1 MDSRTPEELANE
13 NDLPE
18 TWPSVAAATLSP
30 GAAPPAPSLRARVRE
45 RRHRRATRPVRGP
58 WTMIVTILVIFVVVF
73 GALGLTGRPIRLPV
87 WIVVEAEARMNRA
100 LGRAAGV
107 GPVSAVALGGAVVI
121 VDRADWTPKLVLEDL
136 QVLKTA
142 GGTLVSVPEAVVTLD
157 GAAVLAGKIRVS
169 AVRLVGVQLALRRLP
184 DGHFD
189 IALGEGMPPLTFDSL
204 ATGLRAFDGF
214 FTLPSLSGLTRVEAE
229 GLTLTIADE
238 RAGRTWHL
246 GDGRLTVEPRQDGV
260 AAELGL
266 TVVGGAQT
274 SARARAVV
282 VTDRAALA
290 ARLTVAVDRVAAQD
304 IARQATGLGW
314 LALLEAEVSG
324 RLTAALSI
332 SEQAPGPSG
341 PIEAALTLGP
351 GALRPEVGGAPVAF
365 ERAAMSVAFDPLR
378 ERLEMRDLSVESRTL
393 RLSAEGHADMPGV
406 IGGVP
411 DMAIVQVA
419 VRDLKIDP
427 EGLFETPAVFDGG
440 GIDLRVRRD
449 PFTVEIGQASLRDGP
464 RLLTVRG
471 RMRAEP
477 GGWNLALDLNLDRI
491 DHRRISQLW
500 PLTLVPRTRTWFV
513 NNVTEGEL
521 VDLKGG
527 LRLKPGAEPRLAVS
541 YQFAGADVRLVRGL
555 PPIRQGHGYAMLEA
569 PRYTLVLDKGEIRP
583 PLGGA
588 LDVSGSV
595 LKIADVT
602 REPAVGEIALQSRG
616 PLTATLSLLDED
628 PFRFL
633 QKAGL
638 PVELGDGQAVF
649 AASTRRPLSAL
660 PPGAQFPWAARG
672 YVTDFRSTVLVPGRD
687 LRAPRLDVS
696 AAPAQLR
703 IGGDITLDGVPFSG
717 QLEQPLGPAA
727 GDGVVT
733 AEFQISADS
742 ASRLRLGLP
751 DGALAGSSTG
761 RVTLALPRGAPPRL
775 RLTSSLQGLA
785 LRIPEIGWSKPRNT
799 RGSLTVEARLGAAPT
814 VTRLALDAAGL
825 RAEGSMTLSP
835 GGGMGR
841 MQLGQL
847 RAGDWLD
854 VRAVLTGRGNASPA
868 VALTGGRIDLRRLPD
883 ATGGA
888 RGGPGSPIA
897 LSLDRVQVSDSI
909 ALTGVEG
916 ELSTSGGVQGSF
928 RGQVNGG
935 QSVVGRL
942 EPSAEG
948 TAVSVTSGNAGGVL
962 SAAGIFP
969 NARGGSLTMRVVPR
983 AGGWDGRID
992 VKDVRVR
999 NTPVIA
1005 ELINA
1010 ISVVGLL
1017 DQLNGQGLY
1026 FGSAEADFRLTAG
1039 GVDVRRG
1046 SAIGASLGVSMA
1058 GIYDFGRERLDMR
1071 GVVSPI
1077 YMLNG
1082 IGAIFSRRGEGL
1094 FGFNYRL
1101 TGSPEDPQVSVN
1113 PLSILTPGMFRELFR
1128 APPPRIQG
1136 SGG

>member
-1 MDSRTPEELANE
+1 MDSKAPEQQANRD
-13 NDLPE
+13 DLPE
-18 TWPSVAAATLSP
+18 AWPSAAAATLSP
-30 GAAPPAPSLRARVRE
+30 GARPASPGLRTRIRE
-45 RRHRRATRPVRGP
+45 RRHARAARPLRGP
-58 WTMIVTILVIFVVVF
+58 WAMIVTLVVLFVLVF
-73 GALGLTGRPIRLPV
+73 GALGLTGKPIRLPV
-87 WIVVEAEARMNRA
+87 WLVAEAEARLNRS

-136 QVLKTA
+136 QVLKTG

-157 GAAVLAGKIRVS
+157 GTAALQGEVRVS
-169 AVRLVGVQLALRRLP
+169 AVRLVGVQVALRRLP
-184 DGHFD
+184 DGSFD
-189 IALGEGMPPLTFDSL
+189 IALGGGMPPMTFDSL
-204 ATGLRAFDGF
+204 AVGLRAFDGF
-214 FTLPSLSGLTRVEAE
+214 FTRPSLAGLARIEAE
-229 GLTLTIADE
+229 ALTLTIADE
-238 RAGRTWHL
+238 RAGRTWQL
-246 GDGRLTVEPRQDGV
+246 GDGRLTVEPRPGGV

-274 SARARAVV
+274 NARARAVV
-282 VTDRAALA
+282 VTDRAAET
-290 ARLTVAVDRVAAQD
+290 ARLTVAVDHVAAQD
-304 IARQATGLGW
+304 IARQANGLAW
-314 LALLEAEVSG
+314 LALVEAEVSG
-324 RLTAALSI
+324 QLTAALSI
-332 SEQAPGPSG
+332 SAAAPGPAG

-351 GALRPEVGGAPVAF
+351 GALRPEAGGAPVAF
-365 ERAAMSVAFDPLR
+365 DRAAMSVAFDPAR
-378 ERLEMRDLSVESRTL
+378 ERLEVRDLTVESRTL
-393 RLSAEGHADMPGV
+393 RLSAEGHADVPGV

-411 DMAIVQVA
+411 EMAIVQVA

-427 EGLFETPAVFDGG
+427 EGLFATPAVFDGG

-471 RMRAEP
+471 RVRAEP
-477 GGWNLALDLNLDRI
+477 AGWNLALDLNLDRI
-491 DHRRISQLW
+491 DHRRLSQLW
-500 PLTLVPRTRTWFV
+500 PLTLVPRTRAWFV

-521 VDLKGG
+521 VDLEGG
-527 LRLKPGAEPRLAVS
+527 LRLKPGAEPQLAVS
-541 YQFAGADVRLVRGL
+541 YQFADANVRLVKGL
-555 PPIRQGHGYAMLEA
+555 PPVRQGHGYAMLEA
-569 PRYTLVLDKGEIRP
+569 SRYTLVMDQGEIRP
-583 PLGGA
+583 PLGGT

-602 REPAVGEIALQSRG
+602 QVPAVGDIALQSRG

-628 PFRFL
+628 PFL
-633 QKAGL
+633 YMQKAGL
-638 PVELGDGQAVF
+638 PVDLGEGRAVF
-649 AASTRRPLSAL
+649 AASTRRPMAAL

-672 YVTDFRSTVLVPGRD
+672 YVTDFRSTRLVPDRD
-687 LRAPRLDVS
+687 MRAPRLEVTAD
-696 AAPAQLR
+696 PGQLR
-703 IGGDITLDGVPFSG
+703 ILGDITLDGVPFSG
-717 QLEQPLGPAA
+717 QLEQPLGPDA
-727 GDGVVT
+727 GAGVVT
-733 AEFQISADS
+733 ARFPISADS
-742 ASRLRLGLP
+742 TARLRLGLP
-751 DGALAGSSTG
+751 QGALSGSATG
-761 RVTLALPRGAPPRL
+761 DVTLTLPQGAAPQL
-775 RLTSSLQGLA
+775 RVTSSLQGLA
-785 LRIPEIGWSKPRNT
+785 VRIPEVGWSKPRNARAT
-799 RGSLTVEARLGAAPT
+799 LTVEARLGAAPA

-825 RAEGSMTLSP
+825 QAEGSMTLLP
-835 GGGMGR
+835 RGGMGR
-841 MQLGQL
+841 MQLARL

-854 VRAVLTGRGNASPA
+854 GQAVLTGRGNASPA
-868 VALTGGRIDLRRLPD
+868 VALTGGRVDLRRLPD
-883 ATGGA
+883 GMGGA
-888 RGGPGSPIA
+888 GGGAGAPIS
-897 LSLDRVQVSDSI
+897 LSLDRVQISESI
-909 ALTGVEG
+909 ALTGVQG
-916 ELSTSGGVQGSF
+916 DLTTRGGVQGSF

-935 QSVVGRL
+935 QAVVGRL

-948 TAVSVTSGNAGGVL
+948 TAISVTSGNAGGVL

-969 NARGGSLTMRVVPR
+969 NARGGSLSMRVVPR
-983 AGGWDGRID
+983 GNGWDGRIE
-992 VKDVRVR
+992 VTDVRVR

-1077 YMLNG
+1077 YLLNG
-1082 IGAIFSRRGEGL
+1082 IGSIFSRRGEGL

-1101 TGSPEDPQVSVN
+1101 TGTPDNPQVSVN

-1128 APPPRIQG
+1128 APPPRIEG